1 MSTFLPENLA
11 AHSATHH
18 KGVLNFDFD
27 FVRSSCRSSMRSR
40 ASALR
45 GAVGRDRR
53 RKQAMTLLLLELQ
66 NGRRLA
72 GVQSWIGRSSFNA
85 SSASDGVLRP

>member
-1 MSTFLPENLA
+1 
-11 AHSATHH
+11 
-18 KGVLNFDFD
+18 
-27 FVRSSCRSSMRSR
+27 
-40 ASALR
+40 
-45 GAVGRDRR
+45 
-53 RKQAMTLLLLELQ
+53 MTLLLLELQ